1 MLHYLNWFWQNLFTS
16 RVKINF
22 DRLCPDDKTIAAH
35 TKLFDDKSLAIH
47 EQIVLMPLLKEE
59 FFKNAGIIIIDE
71 E

>member
-1 MLHYLNWFWQNLFTS
+1 MLHYLNWFWQNLFAS
-16 RVKINF
+16 RVKRNF

-35 TKLFDDKSLAIH
+35 TKLFNDISLAMH

-59 FFKNAGIIIIDE
+59 NFDNAVIIIHE

>member
-1 MLHYLNWFWQNLFTS
+1 MLHYLNWFWQNLFAS
-16 RVKINF
+16 RVKRNF

-35 TKLFDDKSLAIH
+35 TKLFNDISLAMH

-59 FFKNAGIIIIDE
+59 FFDNSVIIIHE

>member
-1 MLHYLNWFWQNLFTS
+1 MLHCLNWFWQNLFAS
-16 RVKINF
+16 RVKRNF

-35 TKLFDDKSLAIH
+35 TKLFNDISLAMH

-59 FFKNAGIIIIDE
+59 FFDNAVIIIHE

>member
-1 MLHYLNWFWQNLFTS
+1 MLHYLNWFWQNLFAS
-16 RVKINF
+16 RVKRNF

-35 TKLFDDKSLAIH
+35 TKLFNDISLAMH

-59 FFKNAGIIIIDE
+59 FFDNAVIIIHE

>member
-1 MLHYLNWFWQNLFTS
+1 MLHYLNWFWQNLFTL

-35 TKLFDDKSLAIH
+35 TKLFDNISLAIH

-59 FFKNAGIIIIDE
+59 FFKNAVIIIIHE